1 MFNYSVKIKEIPNPK
16 GKIVAFASL
25 VIEDVFEV
33 DGFKIINGAKGY
45 FVSHPQHKGKDKDGN
60 DTYFDDVRFSGDT
73 ADAIKEEIH
82 RAIIQQYNRSGGN
95 QMQSRA
101 QTAQSANK
109 AIQPTQNSRQ
119 QPTQAPSP
127 QQGRQPLW

>member
-109 AIQPTQNSRQ
+109 AISYSELKTTAHTGSI
-119 QPTQAPSP
+119 SP
-127 QQGRQPLW
+127 AG